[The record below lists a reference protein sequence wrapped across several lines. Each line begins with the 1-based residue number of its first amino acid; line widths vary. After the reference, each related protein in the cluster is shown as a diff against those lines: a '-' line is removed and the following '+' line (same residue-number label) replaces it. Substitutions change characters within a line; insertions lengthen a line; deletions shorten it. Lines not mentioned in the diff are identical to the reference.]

1 METGPTYVAATSLV
15 ANEIDGETVVL
26 NLGTGRYHGLNPVAA
41 SVWSWIQEPRTLGEL
56 TSLVVSEFE
65 VDEERAGRDLEA
77 LLEDLVERNLAVTDP
92 R

>member
-1 METGPTYVAATSLV
+1 MEPRPTYVVGTSLV

-26 NLGTGRYHGLNPVAA
+26 NLITGQYHGLNPVAA
-41 SVWSWIQEPRTLGEL
+41 SVWSWIQEPRSLSEL

-65 VDEERAGRDLEA
+65 VDQERARSDLEV
-77 LLEDLVERNLAVTDP
+77 LLGDLVERDLAVTGP